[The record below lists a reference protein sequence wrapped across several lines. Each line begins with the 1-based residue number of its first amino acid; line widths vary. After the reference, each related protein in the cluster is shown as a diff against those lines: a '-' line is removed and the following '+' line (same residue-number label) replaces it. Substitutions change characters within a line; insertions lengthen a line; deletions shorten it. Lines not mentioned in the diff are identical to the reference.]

1 MQAWKQVN
9 SRNVA
14 FIQGKRE
21 RSKQN
26 WRFMYVIRVKI
37 GKLGNH
43 NDAGAEGTLPTPIIK
58 FICELATTR
67 QYRLT

>member
-43 NDAGAEGTLPTPIIK
+43 NDAGAEGTLPPTIIK